1 MINSSFLNIPLIQD
15 QDVMILKNPLPVDD
29 DFRFNEG
36 EKTKS
41 DLIAEQ
47 K

>member
-29 DFRFNEG
+29 DFRFNEAD
-36 EKTKS
+36 KTKTEF
-41 DLIAEQ
+41 IADQ
-47 K
+47 